1 MDPFTLAIAG
11 AAMSAVGAISQGNA
25 ARKSAEYNAAIADR
39 NAVVATQQAAA
50 NEEAQRKIDA
60 RRMGAARA
68 GYGAS
73 GVTSDGSV
81 LDVLGDSIAEAELNA
96 LNIRYEGKLAAQGY
110 GDTAASQRAAGK
122 NAQRSGYMQAGASL
136 LTGGSKAYDIYQRGN
151 PTKPAGNKISIYDDA
166 GY

>member
-25 ARKSAEYNAAIADR
+25 AKKSADYNAAIADR
-39 NAVVATQQAAA
+39 NAVVAQQQASA

-110 GDTAASQRAAGK
+110 GDTAASQRAAGR
-122 NAQRSGYMQAGASL
+122 NAQASGYMKAGASL
-136 LTGGSKAYDIYQRGN
+136 LQGGSKAYDIYQRGN
-151 PTKPAGNKISIYDDA
+151 PSKPAGNKVSFYDDA
-166 GY
+166 GF